1 MIADVN
7 SKHKPSDPD
16 YPAEKYV
23 LSIRI
28 FNVRVRF
35 RVEMLEEKSMKN
47 VSYVLTWQVIWGGAI
62 NTTFL

>member
-47 VSYVLTWQVIWGGAI
+47 VSYVLTWQVI
-62 NTTFL
+62 